1 MWTPSGMMNP
11 NPPFRPKFLT
21 VPDLISESPGPPTD
35 DGGADES
42 EKSRRDA
49 TAHRIVE
56 ADDDDD
62 ADDDNDAA
70 DDDDDDGTAWRMRSA
85 GAPVFAAAARKRF
98 MTNARGG
105 EGGGRSR
112 GSKGGRDRCGIVF
125 TN

>member
-1 MWTPSGMMNP
+1 MMNP

-21 VPDLISESPGPPTD
+21 VPNLISESPGPPTD

-62 ADDDNDAA
+62 AA
-70 DDDDDDGTAWRMRSA
+70 DDDDDGTAWRMRSA
-85 GAPVFAAAARKRF
+85 GAPVFAAAVRKRF

-112 GSKGGRDRCGIVF
+112 GSKGGRD
-125 TN
+125 